1 MFKLTLRN
9 LAAYKRRLIGTSLAV
24 CLGVAFLAG
33 TFVLGDTMAANFD
46 RLFTSGIGQTDAVVR
61 NANQVGGDVETAQ
74 ALVPQSVVDEV
85 GSVEGVDDA
94 VVQIEGFGQ
103 LNGSDG
109 EKLGGFGPPTVAGN
123 WIDNDD
129 LNPWTLVEGLAPQ
142 GSNEIVINRGAAED
156 GELAVGDHTT
166 IETPLPVEVEIVGI
180 ATFGDEDGLGPSTF
194 AAFSTEGA
202 REHVLGGRDGAT
214 SVLVDAADGVSAEE
228 VRDNLSSALG
238 GDVEVLTGEE
248 LVDEQN
254 DAINSD
260 FLGFLRTFLGVF
272 GGIALLVAAFSI
284 NNTFSIIIAQRRRDA
299 ALLRAVG
306 ASRRQVLGS
315 MVLETLLV
323 GVVASIIGLA
333 AGIGIAVGLKAM
345 FSAFGFALPAGGL
358 TLKAS
363 SMIIA
368 PLVGL
373 VITLVAGI
381 GPAIRGS
388 KVPPLAALRDVAID
402 RSDASKPRLAIGA
415 LLTLGGGW
423 FVIDSALNGSG
434 GLPRA
439 GLGALMVV
447 AGAVTL
453 GPAVSKPISSVLG
466 SPIARTRGMPG
477 SLARRNAMRNPRRTS
492 STAAALL
499 VGVGVVSLFTVF
511 AASLK
516 ASMDES
522 VTQTFGGDLVIQSS
536 GFGGGGLSPELKDAV
551 AEVPE
556 VSAATGMS
564 YGEIQLGDSDGLAGV
579 TVAQLDEMTQV
590 LDVGPVDGD
599 LAALSGDQIA
609 TSVRYAEDHDLAVG
623 DVLSARMQDGQ
634 QVDLTVAATYDDS
647 ELVGDL
653 TVPQDLW
660 SEHSIQVIDSHVLV
674 SLADG
679 VSSADGEAA
688 VQAVA
693 DRFGKPEVMDR
704 QEFIDAA
711 TAGVDGMLTL
721 IYVMLALAIVI
732 ALMGIANALSLA
744 IHERTREL
752 GLLRA
757 VGTTRRQMR
766 SMVRWESVLVATLGA
781 VGGIVVGSF
790 LGWALVKAADA
801 DGFISVFTIPVG
813 SLLVVLVVGALAGAL
828 AAVRPARRAA
838 KLDILEAIA
847 TS

>member
-1 MFKLTLRN
+1 
-9 LAAYKRRLIGTSLAV
+9 
-24 CLGVAFLAG
+24 
-33 TFVLGDTMAANFD
+33 
-46 RLFTSGIGQTDAVVR
+46 
-61 NANQVGGDVETAQ
+61 
-74 ALVPQSVVDEV
+74 
-85 GSVEGVDDA
+85 
-94 VVQIEGFGQ
+94 
-103 LNGSDG
+103 
-109 EKLGGFGPPTVAGN
+109 
-123 WIDNDD
+123 
-129 LNPWTLVEGLAPQ
+129 
-142 GSNEIVINRGAAED
+142 
-156 GELAVGDHTT
+156 
-166 IETPLPVEVEIVGI
+166 
-180 ATFGDEDGLGPSTF
+180 
-194 AAFSTEGA
+194 
-202 REHVLGGRDGAT
+202 
-214 SVLVDAADGVSAEE
+214 
-228 VRDNLSSALG
+228 
-238 GDVEVLTGEE
+238 
-248 LVDEQN
+248 
-254 DAINSD
+254 
-260 FLGFLRTFLGVF
+260 
-272 GGIALLVAAFSI
+272 
-284 NNTFSIIIAQRRRDA
+284 
-299 ALLRAVG
+299 
-306 ASRRQVLGS
+306 
-315 MVLETLLV
+315 
-323 GVVASIIGLA
+323 
-333 AGIGIAVGLKAM
+333 
-345 FSAFGFALPAGGL
+345 
-358 TLKAS
+358 
-363 SMIIA
+363 
-368 PLVGL
+368 
-373 VITLVAGI
+373 
-381 GPAIRGS
+381 
-388 KVPPLAALRDVAID
+388 
-402 RSDASKPRLAIGA
+402 
-415 LLTLGGGW
+415 
-423 FVIDSALNGSG
+423 
-434 GLPRA
+434 
-439 GLGALMVV
+439 
-447 AGAVTL
+447 
-453 GPAVSKPISSVLG
+453 
-466 SPIARTRGMPG
+466 MPG

-522 VTQTFGGDLVIQSS
+522 VTQSFGGDLVIQSS
-536 GFGGGGLSPELKDAV
+536 GFGGGGLSPELRDAV

-564 YGEIQLGDSDGLAGV
+564 YGEIDLEGRSGLAGV

-590 LDVGPVDGD
+590 LDVDPVDGD

-609 TSVRYAEDHDLAVG
+609 TSVKYAEDHDLAVG
-623 DVLSARMQDGQ
+623 DVLTARMQDGQ
-634 QVDLTVAATYDDS
+634 EVDLTVAATYDDA

-660 SEHSIQVIDSHVLV
+660 SAHSIQVIDTHVLV

-679 VSSADGEAA
+679 VSTSEGEAA

-781 VGGIVVGSF
+781 VGGIAVGTF

-813 SLLVVLVVGALAGAL
+813 SLIVVLVVGALAGAL

-847 TS
+847 QS